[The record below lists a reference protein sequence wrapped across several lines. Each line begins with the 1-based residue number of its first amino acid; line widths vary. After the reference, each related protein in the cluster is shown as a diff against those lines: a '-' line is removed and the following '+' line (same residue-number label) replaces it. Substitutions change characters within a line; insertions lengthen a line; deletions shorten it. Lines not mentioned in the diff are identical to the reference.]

1 MLFCFPISNVDTSC
15 NGTASS
21 AAAPRKGV
29 TRARCHFTTHP
40 FISLGLFPSILLF
53 GLQLSNNWQQF
64 KTPVI
69 FFGVYRRVYP
79 RHTSKKLILIC
90 RFVTFSLLKLGC
102 NTKVVHSKQLA
113 RTANMIFVN
122 FFASPRE
129 EMDKTEEEL
138 EVRLIIKTD
147 NNYL

>member
-1 MLFCFPISNVDTSC
+1 MGRLQCCSTAKGRHK
-15 NGTASS
+15 GTL
-21 AAAPRKGV
+21 P
-29 TRARCHFTTHP
+29 FYNPP

-53 GLQLSNNWQQF
+53 GLPLSNNWQQF
-64 KTPVI
+64 KTPVV
-69 FFGVYRRVYP
+69 FLGVYRRVYP
-79 RHTSKKLILIC
+79 RRTSKKVILIC

-102 NTKVVHSKQLA
+102 NTKVVHSKQLG
-113 RTANMIFVN
+113 RTANMTFVN

-129 EMDKTEEEL
+129 EMDNTEEEL

>member
-1 MLFCFPISNVDTSC
+1 MNNVDTSC
-15 NGTASS
+15 NGTASGG
-21 AAAPRKGV
+21 AAPRKGV
-29 TRARCHFTTHP
+29 TGARCHFTTNP
-40 FISLGLFPSILLF
+40 FISVGLFPSILLF
-53 GLQLSNNWQQF
+53 GLHLAYSWQLF

-69 FFGVYRRVYP
+69 FLGVYRRVYP
-79 RHTSKKLILIC
+79 RHTSKEVILIC

-129 EMDKTEEEL
+129 EMDSTGGGPMK
-138 EVRLIIKTD
+138 RNWK
-147 NNYL
+147 